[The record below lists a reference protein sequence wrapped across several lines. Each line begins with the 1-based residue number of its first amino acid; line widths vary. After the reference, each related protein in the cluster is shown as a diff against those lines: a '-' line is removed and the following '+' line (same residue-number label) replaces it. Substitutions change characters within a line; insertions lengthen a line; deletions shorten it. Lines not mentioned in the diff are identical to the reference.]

1 VTAVEIAHVQQNWII
16 SCCKQLGIRNLSV
29 IRGDVFKFL
38 SACRTK
44 YDFIFADPPY
54 ALEELPALPDL
65 ILKQEILKEDGW
77 LVIEHGKDTD
87 FTSHPQHVETRSY
100 GSVHFSFFQSI

>member
-1 VTAVEIAHVQQNWII
+1 
-16 SCCKQLGIRNLSV
+16 
-29 IRGDVFKFL
+29 
-38 SACRTK
+38 
-44 YDFIFADPPY
+44 
-54 ALEELPALPDL
+54 LEELPALPDL
-65 ILKQEILKEDGW
+65 ILKQEVLKEDGW